1 MKHKTRIY
9 FDDFVNAV
17 HNCDRRSQFCERRSQ
32 FSIVNVGATP
42 RNKDLKNGMIA
53 EFLIAFRVIRLI
65 HGMKDSL
72 EEANELLHENLTEEL
87 HGSSDAFL
95 QKNNIFKP

>member
-42 RNKDLKNGMIA
+42 RGRVYFQGKKSMFIHLYKARVNTLLIVIYMYSAGHNGKK
-53 EFLIAFRVIRLI
+53 
-65 HGMKDSL
+65 H
-72 EEANELLHENLTEEL
+72 
-87 HGSSDAFL
+87 
-95 QKNNIFKP
+95 

>member
-9 FDDFVNAV
+9 CADFVNAV

-42 RNKDLKNGMIA
+42 RS
-53 EFLIAFRVIRLI
+53 FLGEEYSGTRFSNCDRL
-65 HGMKDSL
+65 
-72 EEANELLHENLTEEL
+72 A
-87 HGSSDAFL
+87 A
-95 QKNNIFKP
+95 

>member
-1 MKHKTRIY
+1 MKHKTRFY

-42 RNKDLKNGMIA
+42 RKN
-53 EFLIAFRVIRLI
+53 F
-65 HGMKDSL
+65 
-72 EEANELLHENLTEEL
+72 
-87 HGSSDAFL
+87 
-95 QKNNIFKP
+95 